1 MIHQTF
7 HPPCYICSHMTR
19 WKRSLT
25 VLKGQV
31 IKKSPTSWNWEMH
44 VIYDFASGA
53 DKLPLCQNVF
63 LANILRNFSPNLHL
77 GRHCV
82 FLELD
87 LNSILFLSVQVDSHL
102 NWTKLLGIVPNTPP
116 RPFLRNKQFR
126 NLNKYL
132 CDIQPGNHGCTNEI
146 ARQTAISCL

>member
-1 MIHQTF
+1 MMYKTF
-7 HPPCYICSHMTR
+7 HPPCYICGHMAR
-19 WKRSLT
+19 WKRSFT
-25 VLKGQV
+25 VLKGRV
-31 IKKSPTSWNWEMH
+31 IKKSPM
-44 VIYDFASGA
+44 
-53 DKLPLCQNVF
+53 KLGKARDLWFCQWRGQIATLPKCISCKHSPKF
-63 LANILRNFSPNLHL
+63 LPNLHL

-146 ARQTAISCL
+146 ARQNAISCL